1 MKFRDLLETSKN
13 AILFEVLTGGNLN
26 SFRSQISKILN
37 SEVKVFFD
45 RIEFTSKES
54 EKKIKD
60 KISDFLENS
69 EFAML
74 KVNTIKEENS
84 VYSITFEKV
93 ELKNNSKEVIKL
105 LKKQS
110 SEVLLDVYKLI
121 KNKSIKNKGKLVLDD
136 IFTESELKLIESEIL
151 SSFRRILKIKC
162 KVSFKNNEIIIEFKS
177 NEDGLEETVKGFIE
191 ATLYTHEFDF
201 INLDKTSLSQVKGNC
216 KFIASFNDVNKKQ
229 IIRFISEKLKNS
241 SQKLLD
247 NVLKMLK

>member
-1 MKFRDLLETSKN
+1 MKFRELLESSKN
-13 AILFEVLTGGNLN
+13 ASLFEVLPGGNLN
-26 SFRSQISKILN
+26 SFRRQIANLVN

-54 EKKIKD
+54 EKKIKS

-74 KVNTIKEENS
+74 KVNSIKEENS
-84 VYSITFEKV
+84 VFQVYFEKV
-93 ELKNNSKEVIKL
+93 EIKNNSKEVIKL

-110 SEVLLDVYKLI
+110 PEVLLDVYKLI

-151 SSFRRILKIKC
+151 SSFRRILELKC

-177 NEDGLEETVKGFIE
+177 NEDDLEETIKGYIE
-191 ATLYTHEFDF
+191 GTLYTHEFDI

-216 KFIASFNDVNKKQ
+216 KFIGSFNEVNKKQ
-229 IIRFISEKLKNS
+229 IIQFISEKLKNS